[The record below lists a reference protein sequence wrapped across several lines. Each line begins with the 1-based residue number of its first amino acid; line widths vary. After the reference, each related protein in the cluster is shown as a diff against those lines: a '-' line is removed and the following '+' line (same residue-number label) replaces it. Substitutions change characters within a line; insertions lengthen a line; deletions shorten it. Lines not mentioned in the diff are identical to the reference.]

1 MSDAMTMK
9 AGPSD
14 PSDRQ
19 AYFEQRIFVLSPL
32 GTFATA
38 AVLFLFLM
46 AWFFAT
52 AFAEGV
58 ALITR
63 DMAGNIQ
70 IESALRMAFTLT
82 LMLCAALFIQRY
94 TRVQERKDK
103 PAFAAVLRPGTLETR
118 YLTTLTPP
126 GARLPAFTAIGI
138 AIGILVSWPLFGH
151 AMLAV
156 EHPAYATFI
165 WFFIVDTLLITSFTR
180 GVELSRA
187 GSLSMA
193 RAIDADLVVDLLRID
208 LLSVW
213 GRSAARFAL
222 IWFTVSAVACLFFIG
237 NGLNAFTIAML
248 ATFLAL
254 GIWMFIRPMERVHH
268 RIREAKAEEL
278 ERVRG
283 EIDQV
288 RAAAVNDANAAT
300 RLQGLLAYETRISA
314 APEWPFDQTTLFR
327 VIASA
332 LILTVPWFGQAV
344 AQFAI
349 DHLAH

>member
-1 MSDAMTMK
+1 
-9 AGPSD
+9 
-14 PSDRQ
+14 
-19 AYFEQRIFVLSPL
+19 
-32 GTFATA
+32 
-38 AVLFLFLM
+38 
-46 AWFFAT
+46 
-52 AFAEGV
+52 
-58 ALITR
+58 
-63 DMAGNIQ
+63 
-70 IESALRMAFTLT
+70 
-82 LMLCAALFIQRY
+82 
-94 TRVQERKDK
+94 
-103 PAFAAVLRPGTLETR
+103 
-118 YLTTLTPP
+118 
-126 GARLPAFTAIGI
+126 
-138 AIGILVSWPLFGH
+138 
-151 AMLAV
+151 
-156 EHPAYATFI
+156 
-165 WFFIVDTLLITSFTR
+165 
-180 GVELSRA
+180 
-187 GSLSMA
+187 
-193 RAIDADLVVDLLRID
+193 
-208 LLSVW
+208 VW